1 MNARLRKDLSV
12 FLSNFYKF
20 ERIELDNSDE
30 LAIAGTVD
38 VVDKIGVHWK
48 SYKIVILLN
57 EENYPNII
65 PKVFELTDIIERD
78 WDYHISKNGFCCL
91 DIPHKLIKQK
101 RRGINLT
108 EFYKN
113 VIYPFFANH
122 QFKLAKGNY
131 ANGEYKHH
139 EKGIIQFY
147 EEEFK
152 LTDLEVIIKHIELAI
167 GLFKAEPNKKCPICG
182 KPKYKKCCKPVSNRL
197 AVYGMSRLKSDL
209 EIFRKRADEM
219 LANS

>member
-1 MNARLRKDLSV
+1 MNARLRKDLNS
-12 FLSNFYKF
+12 FLSSFYKF
-20 ERIELDNSDE
+20 ERVKLDNSDE
-30 LAIAGTVD
+30 LAIVGTVD
-38 VVDKIGVHWK
+38 VVDEIGVHWK

-78 WDYHISKNGFCCL
+78 WDYHVSKKGYCCL

-122 QFKLAKGNY
+122 QFKLAKGSY
-131 ANGEYKHH
+131 ANGEYEHYD
-139 EKGIIQFY
+139 KGIIQFY
-147 EEEFK
+147 KEEFG
-152 LTDLEVIIKHIELAI
+152 LIDVEVIIKHIELAV
-167 GLFKAEPNKKCPICG
+167 GEYKAEPNRECPICG
-182 KPKYKKCCKPVSNRL
+182 KPKYKKCCKPISNSL
-197 AVYGMSRLKSDL
+197 LVYGISRLKSDL
-209 EIFRKRADEM
+209 ELFRKRADEI
-219 LANS
+219 LTNS